1 MATLREIIVQALLIA
16 LLLGSVAGVAVGI
29 ALVSSAQSTLAF
41 FRRMNRWVTSRIDQK
56 AREEHPVAGHAALTS
71 AQRRVAGAV
80 FVLGGAFAASMLAL
94 TPKIAA
100 ATVLQARGAL
110 WAASLMLADVMRWI
124 LVVGCTGS
132 VIVGILLL
140 FFPQAW
146 ARLEARAN
154 HWHSTRQFFAR
165 TDVMHTPLDRWI
177 EQSPRP
183 AGVLITIL
191 SLVGVTAFAVL
202 LLWHK

>member
-1 MATLREIIVQALLIA
+1 MAMLREIVVQALLIA
-16 LLLGSVAGVAVGI
+16 LLLGSAAGVAVGI
-29 ALVSSAQSTLAF
+29 ALVSRAQSTLAF
-41 FRRMNRWVTSRIDQK
+41 FRRMNHWVTSRIDQK
-56 AREEHPVAGHAALTS
+56 AREEHPVAGPASFSTP
-71 AQRRVAGAV
+71 QRRLAGIV
-80 FVLGGAFAASMLAL
+80 FALGGAFAVIAL
-94 TPKIAA
+94 TSTPKIP
-100 ATVLQARGAL
+100 ATLLQARGAL
-110 WAASLMLADVMRWI
+110 WTASLMLADVVRWI
-124 LVVGCTGS
+124 LVIGCTGS

-154 HWHSTRQFFAR
+154 HWHSTQQFFAR